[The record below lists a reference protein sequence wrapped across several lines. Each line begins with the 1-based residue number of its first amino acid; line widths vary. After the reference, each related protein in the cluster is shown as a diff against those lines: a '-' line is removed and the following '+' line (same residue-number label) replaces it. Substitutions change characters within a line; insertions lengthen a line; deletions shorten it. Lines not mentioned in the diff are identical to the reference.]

1 MSPAP
6 GGERAPPPPRLRFNL
21 AVAGHRLSHPA
32 FASHGADIRAAIDRI
47 LGWVAAAVAEGTS
60 LPTRVEPPRLH
71 CQLSDGVDQWAAETG
86 LALGWELVAPTPFG
100 ARLHHAIIAEPHSRA
115 DAERLLS
122 GEAPADP
129 EVARRAAAH
138 SALLERARLF
148 ALAEQDTHMAADFL
162 ASLEAPPGDPARLQF
177 DLECS
182 ARHALAARVLVEQS
196 DVLIAIWDGE
206 PATHRGGTGH
216 TIAVALDQ
224 GASVLWID
232 VANPGCLRLL
242 GAPETLADP
251 AGLALEAD
259 AATVRGLVRAVLDPT
274 GCSGEFA
281 GFGSETWP
289 QKSNRLWHGY
299 RRVEALF
306 SGKRPLRP
314 LVETYEPPSGVAQGS
329 GAALL
334 AAAEALPGGDPAL
347 VGRLAP
353 EVLQRF
359 AFADGVS
366 AYLSDNYRGGMTANF
381 VLSALAVVAGLAY
394 QPLASTAQK
403 WMFALVEFALL
414 STIILI
420 TYTGTRLRWHGR
432 WFETR
437 RVAEYLR
444 HAPALLLLGVARAPG
459 RWPRGADTAWP
470 ECYARAA
477 LRDLGLPRMAV
488 SAAYLR
494 DLLTGLLDSHVVR
507 QRDYHLG
514 KAEKLTAVHNNL
526 DRLSG
531 LLFQA
536 AVVAVSVY
544 LLASFAAFLGLVPME
559 RVHGSAKIF
568 TFLGVML
575 PTFGAALAGIRYF
588 GDFERFAAIS
598 EVTAEKLDAIHG
610 RIQLLAQAPDGA
622 IDYGRVA
629 ELAHAADDIVVAEI
643 ENWQAVFGGKHIT
656 VPV

>member
-1 MSPAP
+1 MSPAT
-6 GGERAPPPPRLRFNL
+6 GGEAAPPPPRLRFNL
-21 AVAGHRLSHPA
+21 AVTGHRLANPA
-32 FASHGADIRAAIDRI
+32 LAAHEPEIRAAIDRI
-47 LGWVAAAVAEGTS
+47 LGWVAAAVAEGTR
-60 LPTRVEPPRLH
+60 LPTTVEPPRLH
-71 CQLSDGVDQWAAETG
+71 CLLSDGVDQWAAESG
-86 LALGWELVAPTPFG
+86 LALGFELVAPTPFG
-100 ARLHHAIIAEPHSRA
+100 ARLHHALIAEPATHA
-115 DAERLLS
+115 DAARLLA
-122 GEAPADP
+122 GETPTDPA
-129 EVARRAAAH
+129 VAARAAAH
-138 SALLERARLF
+138 AALLARARLF
-148 ALAEQDTHMAADFL
+148 ALAEQDAQMAAHFL
-162 ASLEAPPGDPARLQF
+162 ASLEAPPGDPARIQF
-177 DLECS
+177 DLERS
-182 ARHALAARVLVEQS
+182 ARNALAARVMIEQS
-196 DVLIAIWDGE
+196 DLLIAIWDGE
-206 PATHRGGTGH
+206 PATHLGGTGH
-216 TIAVALDQ
+216 SIAVALDQ

-242 GAPETLADP
+242 GAPEALADP
-251 AGLALEAD
+251 AGLALEAG
-259 AATVRGLVRAVLDPT
+259 AESVTALVRAVLDPA

-281 GFGSETWP
+281 GFAAESWP
-289 QKSNRLWHGY
+289 GRSNPLWHGY
-299 RRVEALF
+299 RRVETLF
-306 SGKRPLRP
+306 SGQRRFRR
-314 LVETYEPPSGVAQGS
+314 LVETYEAPSAVASGS
-329 GAALL
+329 GAPLL
-334 AAAEALPGGDPAL
+334 AAAEALPGGDPKL
-347 VGRLAP
+347 VARLAP
-353 EVLQRF
+353 EVLERF

-366 AYLSDNYRGGMTANF
+366 AYLSDCYRGGMTANF
-381 VLSALAVVAGLAY
+381 VLSAVAVVAGLAY
-394 QPLASTAQK
+394 QPLATTAHK

-420 TYTGTRLRWHGR
+420 TFTGTRLRWHGR

-444 HAPALLLLGVARAPG
+444 HAPSLLLLGVARAPG

-477 LRDLGLPRMAV
+477 LRELGLPHMAV

-494 DLLTGLLDSHVVR
+494 ALLTGLIDPHVVR

-514 KAEKLTAVHNNL
+514 KAAKLTAVHNNL

-544 LLASFAAFLGLVPME
+544 LLASLAAFAGLIPLA

-610 RIQLLAQAPDGA
+610 RIQLLARAPDGA